1 MSFATYVVGKMLG
14 KPSFNLSLF
23 NMRLRIDEIVT
34 AAPCYL
40 LDSGFCCAVV
50 TAARYYCYAVAPL
63 VAAF

>member
-23 NMRLRIDEIVT
+23 NMRLRIC
-34 AAPCYL
+34 AL
-40 LDSGFCCAVV
+40 LLLHVM
-50 TAARYYCYAVAPL
+50 TAARYYCYAVARL